1 MSLHSD
7 NILLIKITTKKSTG
21 FRCFSFAQKEE
32 THGNQNQQ
40 RNSQLQGDCLLR
52 SDSAAAYLFAAGG
65 GYGSIFWGTQTVD
78 AAFQAIAGAYDKD
91 VQDAFAKLP

>member
-7 NILLIKITTKKSTG
+7 NILLIKVTTKKSTG

-40 RNSQLQGDCLLR
+40 RNSQLQGNRLLR
-52 SDSAAAYLFAAGG
+52 SDSAAVNLFAAGG
-65 GYGSIFWGTQTVD
+65 GDGGVAISHRTGFET
-78 AAFQAIAGAYDKD
+78 AARPVWYTDE
-91 VQDAFAKLP
+91 

>member
-65 GYGSIFWGTQTVD
+65 GYGGGGCCVAWELFETLPLIVVD
-78 AAFQAIAGAYDKD
+78 GGSN
-91 VQDAFAKLP
+91 L